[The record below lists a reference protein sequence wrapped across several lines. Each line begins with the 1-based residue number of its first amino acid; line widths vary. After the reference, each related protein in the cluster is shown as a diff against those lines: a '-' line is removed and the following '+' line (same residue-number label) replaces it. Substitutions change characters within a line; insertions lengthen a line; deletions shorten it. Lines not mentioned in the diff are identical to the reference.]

1 MAAYHGFFLLL
12 ASVSL
17 QGAVAARAALH
28 SEEADPDSNS
38 TSNPD
43 QIVELAREALE
54 PEAPSNSSSNVTN
67 MTLVL
72 EAGKPP
78 GVDLWDAGTE
88 GVWALP
94 RMYGKVWEEMKTKT
108 EYPSSVRIQKID
120 TLDVNSATYAEALH
134 KWADLVNGP
143 REYEVVIDWHQVPAF
158 QEGGLP
164 LTMTL
169 CPLLIVGIL
178 PALFAVSWS

>member
-1 MAAYHGFFLLL
+1 MAAR
-12 ASVSL
+12 V
-17 QGAVAARAALH
+17 ALH
-28 SEEADPDSNS
+28 PQEADPDSNS
-38 TSNPD
+38 TSNLD

-54 PEAPSNSSSNVTN
+54 PEAPSNSSSNVTS

-78 GVDLWDAGTE
+78 GVDLRDAGTE

-94 RMYGKVWEEMKTKT
+94 RRHGKVWEEMKTKT
-108 EYPSSVRIQKID
+108 EYPDWIRIQKID

-143 REYEVVIDWHQVPAF
+143 REYEVVIDWHQRPAF

-164 LTMTL
+164 LTKTL
-169 CPLLIVGIL
+169 FPLVAVGIL